1 MSMQQWPNSGPYGNV
16 PQRQPGPVP
25 GPGGQQPMM
34 RASDSDRARA
44 EDVLKAGYA
53 EGRLSKHEFDQ
64 RMAHVHSA
72 TTYGELHHLLADLPQ
87 GPSPLP
93 APAPAFQAPVP
104 APMPY
109 APARP
114 WSPVPPPQQTN
125 GNAVGALVCGVLCPF
140 TWGVTAIPAIILGHK
155 ARSDI
160 QRTREKGDGMAL
172 TGLVFGYLTLVGW
185 MMLLML
191 GIATGF

>member
-1 MSMQQWPNSGPYGNV
+1 
-16 PQRQPGPVP
+16 
-25 GPGGQQPMM
+25 M

-53 EGRLSKHEFDQ
+53 EGRLSKHEFEQ
-64 RMAHVHSA
+64 RMAHVHA
-72 TTYGELHHLLADLPQ
+72 AATYGELHRLLADLPQ

-93 APAPAFQAPVP
+93 APVPTFQGPVP

-109 APARP
+109 VPQRP

-140 TWGVTAIPAIILGHK
+140 TWGVTSIPAIILGHK
-155 ARSDI
+155 ARSDV
-160 QRTREKGDGMAL
+160 QRTGEKGEGMAL
-172 TGLVFGYLTLVGW
+172 AGLILGYLTLAGW
-185 MMLLML
+185 MVLLF
-191 GIATGF
+191 GIAVTGF

>member
-1 MSMQQWPNSGPYGNV
+1 
-16 PQRQPGPVP
+16 
-25 GPGGQQPMM
+25 M

-87 GPSPLP
+87 GPSPMP
-93 APAPAFQAPVP
+93 APAPATFQP

-114 WSPVPPPQQTN
+114 WSPVPAPPPQTN
-125 GNAVGALVCGVLCPF
+125 GSAVGALVCGVLCPF
-140 TWGVTAIPAIILGHK
+140 TWGVTSIPAVILGHK
-155 ARSDI
+155 ARSDVR
-160 QRTREKGDGMAL
+160 RTGEKGDGMAL
-172 TGLVFGYLTLVGW
+172 AGLILGYLTLAGW
-185 MMLLML
+185 MLLL
-191 GIATGF
+191 FGIAIAGI